1 MSQILERRAVQLT
14 DLSTALDSIDSRTI
28 GGYVVIKAVINQV
41 QVPYS
46 HSNNLSSIAAMY
58 CMACD
63 AELPDS
69 HTATMQTAHHSRLQ
83 HVHLIFV
90 SVMEQLIIQAVV

>member
-41 QVPYS
+41 QIPYS
-46 HSNNLSSIAAMY
+46 QA
-58 CMACD
+58 D
-63 AELPDS
+63 ASCL
-69 HTATMQTAHHSRLQ
+69 HFYRLLLNQ
-83 HVHLIFV
+83 
-90 SVMEQLIIQAVV
+90 Q

>member
-1 MSQILERRAVQLT
+1 MQLT
-14 DLSTALDSIDSRTI
+14 DLATALNSIDSCTI
-28 GGYVVIKAVINQV
+28 GGYVVIKAVVNQV
-41 QVPYS
+41 QITYS
-46 HSNNLSSIAAMY
+46 PTNKLSSIAAQH

-83 HVHLIFV
+83 HVDLICV
-90 SVMEQLIIQAVV
+90 SVMEQLTIQAE